1 MSATTPKDLDDLE
14 FSNTNAW
21 DTRQLVTMALMCAI
35 AALLSFVQLPLIPGV
50 TFLTYDPSLMPAM
63 VCGFAFGPGA
73 GIAVGAIA
81 AVIHGLILGEW
92 VGSLMN
98 IVATLCF
105 VWPAAAIY
113 RRKRT
118 FKSGIIGLLV
128 GVLAATA
135 GAVVSNLTIGV
146 AFWYGSVDVILP
158 MLLPA
163 ILPFNLVKGI
173 VNAILTLIVYKAV
186 SNLITPKKSQVEG
199 PLTQSRLPRKA
210 VRNARM
216 IECMEIE
223 FTYDGEHQAL
233 AGIDLKVDAGEFV
246 CVLGGNGSGK
256 STLAKHLNALLVPD
270 KGSVVVD
277 GNDTAEPR
285 HVYRIRSTA
294 GMVFQNP
301 DDQLV
306 ASLVEDDVAFG
317 PENLGVETAELAHRV
332 RDALQE
338 VGLVGFEKH
347 ETFALSGGQSSA

>member
-35 AALLSFVQLPLIPGV
+35 AALLSFVQLPLSPGV

-186 SNLITPKKSQVEG
+186 SNLVTPKKSQV
-199 PLTQSRLPRKA
+199 
-210 VRNARM
+210 
-216 IECMEIE
+216 
-223 FTYDGEHQAL
+223 
-233 AGIDLKVDAGEFV
+233 
-246 CVLGGNGSGK
+246 
-256 STLAKHLNALLVPD
+256 
-270 KGSVVVD
+270 KG
-277 GNDTAEPR
+277 R
-285 HVYRIRSTA
+285 
-294 GMVFQNP
+294 
-301 DDQLV
+301 
-306 ASLVEDDVAFG
+306 
-317 PENLGVETAELAHRV
+317 
-332 RDALQE
+332 
-338 VGLVGFEKH
+338 
-347 ETFALSGGQSSA
+347 

>member
-135 GAVVSNLTIGV
+135 GAVVSNLSIGV

-186 SNLITPKKSQVEG
+186 SNLITPKKSQV
-199 PLTQSRLPRKA
+199 
-210 VRNARM
+210 
-216 IECMEIE
+216 
-223 FTYDGEHQAL
+223 
-233 AGIDLKVDAGEFV
+233 
-246 CVLGGNGSGK
+246 
-256 STLAKHLNALLVPD
+256 
-270 KGSVVVD
+270 KG
-277 GNDTAEPR
+277 R
-285 HVYRIRSTA
+285 
-294 GMVFQNP
+294 
-301 DDQLV
+301 
-306 ASLVEDDVAFG
+306 
-317 PENLGVETAELAHRV
+317 
-332 RDALQE
+332 
-338 VGLVGFEKH
+338 
-347 ETFALSGGQSSA
+347 

>member
-63 VCGFAFGPGA
+63 VCGFALGPGA

-128 GVLAATA
+128 GVLVATA

-186 SNLITPKKSQVEG
+186 SNLITPKKSQV
-199 PLTQSRLPRKA
+199 
-210 VRNARM
+210 
-216 IECMEIE
+216 
-223 FTYDGEHQAL
+223 
-233 AGIDLKVDAGEFV
+233 
-246 CVLGGNGSGK
+246 
-256 STLAKHLNALLVPD
+256 
-270 KGSVVVD
+270 KG
-277 GNDTAEPR
+277 R
-285 HVYRIRSTA
+285 
-294 GMVFQNP
+294 
-301 DDQLV
+301 
-306 ASLVEDDVAFG
+306 
-317 PENLGVETAELAHRV
+317 
-332 RDALQE
+332 
-338 VGLVGFEKH
+338 
-347 ETFALSGGQSSA
+347 

>member
-35 AALLSFVQLPLIPGV
+35 AALLAFVQLPLIPGV

-186 SNLITPKKSQVEG
+186 SNLITPKKSQV
-199 PLTQSRLPRKA
+199 
-210 VRNARM
+210 
-216 IECMEIE
+216 
-223 FTYDGEHQAL
+223 
-233 AGIDLKVDAGEFV
+233 
-246 CVLGGNGSGK
+246 
-256 STLAKHLNALLVPD
+256 
-270 KGSVVVD
+270 KG
-277 GNDTAEPR
+277 R
-285 HVYRIRSTA
+285 
-294 GMVFQNP
+294 
-301 DDQLV
+301 
-306 ASLVEDDVAFG
+306 
-317 PENLGVETAELAHRV
+317 
-332 RDALQE
+332 
-338 VGLVGFEKH
+338 
-347 ETFALSGGQSSA
+347 